1 MLFHQNFQ
9 WNNTVIV
16 VLTFACMT
24 ILAVAIA
31 VKQHHNCCST
41 FACMTILAVVIA
53 VKQLHNFFS
62 TFACM
67 TIHFCYSNWSSYF
80 LSLMANPL
88 FVGDCKKRR
97 NILINS
103 LLKSNIFQISFKEIS
118 WSIPPAV
125 INSDFD
131 FCASPMVI
139 GRLFVWLLQSQFSFN
154 NIQIQIF
161 PIQLAN
167 TLNLGLSSHDMR

>member
-53 VKQLHNFFS
+53 VKQLHNFFKLLLVWRS
-62 TFACM
+62 IFAILIGLLTFSVWWL
-67 TIHFCYSNWSSYF
+67 THF
-80 LSLMANPL
+80 LSGIA
-88 FVGDCKKRR
+88 KKRR

-167 TLNLGLSSHDMR
+167 TLTLGLSSHDMR